1 MVRACVIISLLSG
14 VFGVISAKQETAVF
28 TQNELDEIEW
38 FLTDLK
44 NEEIKE
50 KEEVIFKKGIYS
62 QS

>member
-1 MVRACVIISLLSG
+1 MVRTCVFIALLSG